1 MAIARIKTQTD
12 TCQLTMGHGGIEEGC
27 LHIINR
33 SQLEKSIQVNTTGI
47 WWVLICTC
55 VEGKRNRK
63 VETIVS
69 TLRRLWNQLLT
80 SSKRHTCK

>member
-33 SQLEKSIQVNTTGI
+33 SQLEKLILVNTTGI
-47 WWVLICTC
+47 
-55 VEGKRNRK
+55 
-63 VETIVS
+63 
-69 TLRRLWNQLLT
+69 
-80 SSKRHTCK
+80 